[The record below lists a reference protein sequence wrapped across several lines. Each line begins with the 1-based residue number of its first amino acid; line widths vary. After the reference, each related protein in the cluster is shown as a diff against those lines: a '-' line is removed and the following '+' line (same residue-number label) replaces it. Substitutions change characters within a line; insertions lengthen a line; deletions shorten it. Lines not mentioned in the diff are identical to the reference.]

1 MQIIKIEEN
10 DANQRLDKF
19 LKKLFINA
27 TRALIY
33 KFNRKWKIKVKQVWD
48 DWFKKRDNEFKLSI
62 WDEVK
67 LFLSDKD
74 IKELSE
80 VKKEEKLSLDN
91 KFNKNDIVFE
101 DWDLFIINKSSWVN
115 VHPWDF
121 KSKEV
126 SIIQQ
131 VQDYLWEKLNSL
143 TFKPSLVHRIDRDTS
158 GILMIAKKK
167 DILSKLVDDFK
178 NHKKIQVKWKNSTQ
192 SARMVKKTYLA
203 ICFGKLPQKSWTI
216 TKKLL
221 RIENAQ
227 NRNKVEINEKEGQRA
242 ISHYKLVEEFV
253 VETKDWKQNISVVEV
268 QIETGRMHQIR
279 VHLESIKCPII
290 WDKAY
295 WNKSLNHYFEK
306 EFQLKRQMLHAYK
319 IEFFHYWRKK
329 NMELQAKMK
338 DDMKKFLEKIK

>member
-33 KFNRKWKIKVKQVWD
+33 KFNRKWKIKVKVLWD

-80 VKKEEKLSLDN
+80 EKKEEKFSLDN
-91 KFNKNDIVFE
+91 KFNKKDIVFE
-101 DWDLFIINKSSWVN
+101 DWELFIINKSSWIN

-143 TFKPSLVHRIDRDTS
+143 TFKPSLIHRIDRDTS
-158 GILMIAKKK
+158 WILMIAKKK
-167 DILSKLVDDFK
+167 DILSKLVEDFK
-178 NHKKIQVKWKNSTQ
+178 NHKKI
-192 SARMVKKTYLA
+192 KKTYLA
-203 ICFGKLPQKSWTI
+203 ICFWKLPQKSWTI
-216 TKKLL
+216 NKKLL

-227 NRNKVEINEKEGQRA
+227 DRNKVEINEEKWQRA
-242 ISHYKLVEEFV
+242 VSHYKFIEELVV
-253 VETKDWKQNISVVEV
+253 KTKNWNQNISVVEV
-268 QIETGRMHQIR
+268 EIETWRMHQIR
-279 VHLESIKCPII
+279 VHLDSIKCPII

-306 EFQLKRQMLHAYK
+306 EYWVKRQMLHAYK
-319 IEFFHYWRKK
+319 IDFFHYWRKK
-329 NMELQAKMK
+329 NMELTAKMK
-338 DDMKKFLEKIK
+338 DDMQKFLNKLK

>member
-1 MQIIKIEEN
+1 
-10 DANQRLDKF
+10 

-48 DWFKKRDNEFKLSI
+48 EWFKKRDNEFKI
-62 WDEVK
+62 WLNDEIK

-74 IKELSE
+74 IKELTI
-80 VKKEEKLSLDN
+80 KKPIFIETSL
-91 KFNKNDIVFE
+91 KKSFNKKDIVFE
-101 DWDLFIINKSSWVN
+101 DGDLFIINKSSWIN

-131 VQDYLWEKLNSL
+131 VQDYLWQKLNSL

-158 GILMIAKKK
+158 WILIIAKKK
-167 DILSKLVDDFK
+167 DILTKLVEDFK
-178 NHKKIQVKWKNSTQ
+178 NHKKI
-192 SARMVKKTYLA
+192 KKTYLA
-203 ICFGKLPQKSWTI
+203 ICFWKLPQKSWTI

-227 NRNKVEINEKEGQRA
+227 NRNKVEINEKWQIA
-242 ISHYKLVEEFV
+242 ISHYKLVEEFIID
-253 VETKDWKQNISVVEV
+253 TKNWKQNISVVEV

-279 VHLESIKCPII
+279 VHLASIKCPII

-295 WNKSLNHYFEK
+295 WNKSLNHYFER
-306 EFQLKRQMLHAYK
+306 EFQVKRQMLHAYK

-338 DDMKKFLEKIK
+338 KDMQSFLEKIK

>member
-48 DWFKKRDNEFKLSI
+48 DWFKKRDNEFKLTR

-67 LFLSDKD
+67 LFLTDKD

-80 VKKEEKLSLDN
+80 ERKEERISLDN
-91 KFNKNDIVFE
+91 KFNKKDIVFE
-101 DWDLFIINKSSWVN
+101 DSDLFIINKSSWVN

-131 VQDYLWEKLNSL
+131 VQDYLWKKLNSL

-158 GILMIAKKK
+158 GLLIIAKKK
-167 DILSKLVDDFK
+167 DILSKLVEDFK
-178 NHKKIQVKWKNSTQ
+178 NHKKI
-192 SARMVKKTYLA
+192 RKTYLA

-227 NRNKVEINEKEGQRA
+227 NRNKVEISEKGQTA

-253 VETKDWKQNISVVEV
+253 VKTKNWNQNISVVEV

-279 VHLESIKCPII
+279 VHLASIKCPII
-290 WDKAY
+290 WDKTY
-295 WNKSLNHYFEK
+295 WNKSLNHYFER
-306 EFQLKRQMLHAYK
+306 EFNIKRQMLHAYK

-329 NMELQAKMK
+329 NMQLQARIKK
-338 DDMKKFLEKIK
+338 DMQDFLEKIK

>member
-1 MQIIKIEEN
+1 MKIIKIEEN

-33 KFNRKWKIKVKQVWD
+33 KFNRKWKIKVKVFWES
-48 DWFKKRDNEFKLSI
+48 WFKKRDNEFKLSKL
-62 WDEVK
+62 DEVK
-67 LFLSDKD
+67 IFLSDKD
-74 IKELSE
+74 IKELTSPPTLLFRGE
-80 VKKEEKLSLDN
+80 GSLN
-91 KFNKNDIVFE
+91 KFNKKDIVFE
-101 DWDLFIINKSSWVN
+101 DSFLFIINKNSWIN

-158 GILMIAKKK
+158 GLLMIAKKK
-167 DILSKLVDDFK
+167 DILSKLVEDFK
-178 NHKKIQVKWKNSTQ
+178 NHKKI
-192 SARMVKKTYLA
+192 KKTYLA
-203 ICFGKLPQKSWTI
+203 ICFGKIPQKSWTI

-227 NRNKVEINEKEGQRA
+227 NRNKVEINEKGQTA

-253 VETKDWKQNISVVEV
+253 VKTKNWNQNISVVEV

-279 VHLESIKCPII
+279 VHLTSLKCPII
-290 WDKAY
+290 WDKTY
-295 WNKSLNHYFEK
+295 WNKSLNHYFSS
-306 EFQLKRQMLHAYK
+306 EFGIKRQMLHAYK

-329 NMELQAKMK
+329 KMELQARMK
-338 DDMKKFLEKIK
+338 NDMEKFLEKIK

>member
-1 MQIIKIEEN
+1 MQIITIEEN

-33 KFNRKWKIKVKQVWD
+33 KFNRKSKIKVKVLGEDGFQ
-48 DWFKKRDNEFKLSI
+48 KRDNDFKIGLG
-62 WDEVK
+62 DEVK
-67 LFLSDKD
+67 LFISDKD
-74 IKELSE
+74 IEELSARRPVSIE
-80 VKKEEKLSLDN
+80 TGLKKSFDK
-91 KFNKNDIVFE
+91 KDIVFE
-101 DWDLFIINKSSWVN
+101 DSDLFIINKNFGIN
-115 VHPWDF
+115 VHPGDF

-131 VQDYLWEKLNSL
+131 VQDYLGEKFNSL

-167 DILSKLVDDFK
+167 DILSKLVEDFK
-178 NHKKIQVKWKNSTQ
+178 NHKKI
-192 SARMVKKTYLA
+192 KKTYLA
-203 ICFGKLPQKSWTI
+203 ICFGKLPQKSGTI

-227 NRNKVEINEKEGQRA
+227 NRNKVEINEKQGQIA
-242 ISHYKLVEEFV
+242 ISHYKGIEEFV
-253 VETKDWKQNISVVEV
+253 VKTKNGNQNISVVEV

-290 WDKAY
+290 GDKAY
-295 WNKSLNHYFEK
+295 GNKSLNHYFEK
-306 EFQLKRQMLHAYK
+306 DFGVKRQMLHAYK
-319 IEFFHYWRKK
+319 ISFFHYGEKK
-329 NMELQAKMK
+329 NMELEAKMK
-338 DDMKKFLEKIK
+338 KDMQDFLDKISFDNKKY

>member
-33 KFNRKWKIKVKQVWD
+33 KFNRKWKIKVKVLWN

-74 IKELSE
+74 IKELTE
-80 VKKEEKLSLDN
+80 EKKEDKISLDN
-91 KFNKNDIVFE
+91 KFNKKDIVFE
-101 DWDLFIINKSSWVN
+101 DWDLFIINKSSLIN

-158 GILMIAKKK
+158 WILMIAKKK
-167 DILSKLVDDFK
+167 DILSKLVEDFK
-178 NHKKIQVKWKNSTQ
+178 NHKKI
-192 SARMVKKTYLA
+192 KKTYLA
-203 ICFGKLPQKSWTI
+203 ICFWKLPQKSWTI

-227 NRNKVEINEKEGQRA
+227 NRNKVEINEKGQTA
-242 ISHYKLVEEFV
+242 ISHYKLVEELV
-253 VETKDWKQNISVVEV
+253 VKTKNWNQNISVVEV
-268 QIETGRMHQIR
+268 EIETWRMHQIR

-306 EFQLKRQMLHAYK
+306 EYWIKRQMLHAYK
-319 IEFFHYWRKK
+319 ISFFHYWRKK
-329 NMELQAKMK
+329 QLELTAKIK
-338 DDMKKFLEKIK
+338 EDMDTFLEKVKKWTD

>member
-1 MQIIKIEEN
+1 MKIIKIEEN

-62 WDEVK
+62 SDEVK

-74 IKELSE
+74 IKELTSPPTPILRVE
-80 VKKEEKLSLDN
+80 GSLN
-91 KFNKNDIVFE
+91 KFNKKDIVFE
-101 DWDLFIINKSSWVN
+101 DSFLFIINKSSWIN

-158 GILMIAKKK
+158 GLLMIAKKK
-167 DILSKLVDDFK
+167 DILSKLVEDFK
-178 NHKKIQVKWKNSTQ
+178 NHKKI
-192 SARMVKKTYLA
+192 RKTYLA

-227 NRNKVEINEKEGQRA
+227 NRNKVEINEKGQTA

-253 VETKDWKQNISVVEV
+253 VKTKNWNQNISVVEV

-279 VHLESIKCPII
+279 VHLASIKCPII
-290 WDKAY
+290 WDKTY
-295 WNKSLNHYFEK
+295 WNKSLNHYFSS
-306 EFQLKRQMLHAYK
+306 EFSIKRQMLHAYK

-329 NMELQAKMK
+329 NMELQAR
-338 DDMKKFLEKIK
+338 MKKDMQDFLEKIK

>member
-48 DWFKKRDNEFKLSI
+48 EWFKKRDNEFKLSI

-74 IKELSE
+74 IKQLSE
-80 VKKEEKLSLDN
+80 KPTPSPSLFKEGNNLR
-91 KFNKNDIVFE
+91 FNKKDIVFE
-101 DWDLFIINKSSWVN
+101 DGDLFIINKNSWIN

-131 VQDYLWEKLNSL
+131 IQDYLWEKLNSL

-167 DILSKLVDDFK
+167 DILSKLVEDFK
-178 NHKKIQVKWKNSTQ
+178 NHKKI
-192 SARMVKKTYLA
+192 KKTYLA
-203 ICFGKLPQKSWTI
+203 ICFWKLPQKSGTI

-227 NRNKVEINEKEGQRA
+227 NRNKVEINEKGQTA

-253 VETKDWKQNISVVEV
+253 IETKNWKQNISVVEV

-279 VHLESIKCPII
+279 VHLSSIKCPII
-290 WDKAY
+290 WDKTY
-295 WNKSLNHYFEK
+295 WNKSLNHYFER
-306 EFQLKRQMLHAYK
+306 EFWIKRQMLHAYK

-329 NMELQAKMK
+329 NIQLQAKIKK
-338 DDMKKFLEKIK
+338 DMQDFLEKIK

>member
-33 KFNRKWKIKVKQVWD
+33 KFNRKWKIKVKQIWES
-48 DWFKKRDNEFKLSI
+48 WFKKRDNEFKLTQ

-74 IKELSE
+74 IKELTSPPTPLLRGE
-80 VKKEEKLSLDN
+80 GSLN
-91 KFNKNDIVFE
+91 KFNKKDIVFE
-101 DWDLFIINKSSWVN
+101 DSYLFIINKSSWIN

-143 TFKPSLVHRIDRDTS
+143 TFKPSLIHRIDRDTS
-158 GILMIAKKK
+158 WILMIAKKK
-167 DILSKLVDDFK
+167 DILSKLVEDLK
-178 NHKKIQVKWKNSTQ
+178 PPPSPSLVRRGKRI
-192 SARMVKKTYLA
+192 KKTYLA

-221 RIENAQ
+221 RIENAK
-227 NRNKVEINEKEGQRA
+227 NRNKVEINEKWQIA

-253 VETKDWKQNISVVEV
+253 VKTKNWNQNISVVEV
-268 QIETGRMHQIR
+268 HIETGRMHQIR
-279 VHLESIKCPII
+279 VHLASLKCPII

-295 WNKSLNHYFEK
+295 WNKSLNHYFSSK
-306 EFQLKRQMLHAYK
+306 FWIKRQMLHAYK
-319 IEFFHYWRKK
+319 IEFFHYWRQKK
-329 NMELQAKMK
+329 LNLTA
-338 DDMKKFLEKIK
+338 KIKEDMEGFLKRIK